1 MVDNASYSSSLSV
14 SSGMSPSFWLMDST
28 CCSHMT
34 PHSSLFSQLELAP
47 HPLNIRIANG
57 STMFDHNI
65 GSILTSNLSVPVVFN
80 VPNLSYNLF
89 SIGQL
94 AELGYRIT
102 LIILGVLCRIRG
114 WDRSLGLVPKF
125 GVCFPWTTFV
135 FQLLLLFLLLLQML
149 QFLIF
154 LPLLFGM
161 PDLVTHLP
169 LGYNTWV
176 IALP

>member
-14 SSGMSPSFWLMDST
+14 SSGMSPSFWLMDSA

-47 HPLNIRIANG
+47 HPLNIHIANG

-65 GSILTSNLSVPVVFN
+65 GSISTFNLSVPVVFN

-114 WDRSLGLVPKF
+114 WDRSLGLVPKL